1 VETPV
6 ALMELANLGWAAPA
20 SGGGGALQ
28 EFLGQLPDPMR
39 PYLWQLLFVMAL
51 VVALYW
57 VLKLGFFGA
66 ISRTMSEREAA
77 LSAGSDTKAKAAV
90 LIEARQREYREKL
103 KDLRA
108 QAAAHRKSLSDAAA
122 AEKQAM
128 VEAARAK
135 ATERRKAAMAAL
147 AAEAAQAKQ
156 DLVAQADQLAEAM
169 ASRLMKQA

>member
-1 VETPV
+1 M

-20 SGGGGALQ
+20 SGGGGGLQ

-39 PYLWQLLFVMAL
+39 PYLWQLLFVLAL
-51 VVALYW
+51 VVALHW
-57 VLKLGFFGA
+57 ILKLGFYKSIMGA
-66 ISRTMSEREAA
+66 MADREAA

-108 QAAAHRKSLSDAAA
+108 QAAAHRKSLADAAG

-135 ATERRKAAMAAL
+135 AVDRRKAAMAAL

-156 DLVAQADQLAEAM
+156 DLVAQADQLAESLAT
-169 ASRLMKQA
+169 RLMKQA